1 MSAINELPVSSL
13 KPNALLNDLLWLDER
28 ILLLTRETPVTESL
42 IRNLKNWEF
51 RTVFTRGTM
60 TDAPTPALEEIEN
73 ATVLS
78 IDAEAEE
85 DLRTARELYEDLHL
99 FITDTYTV
107 FNVNKE
113 IDLPL
118 ITEMVRDLIVKIKE
132 YRNYVLQ
139 LSGIYEDVENIFIH
153 SICMTTVIAILIGE
167 GLKIPLFRLIEIGIA
182 GVLHKIGMM
191 KIPYQTCIKLYNKKS
206 QLNESEEKLFRAHPI
221 LGKEL
226 LTTYFKRSKSSI
238 SPDIPLGIA
247 QYQEREDGSGSP
259 LGIKGVGI
267 SLIGKILAAA
277 SVYAARIS
285 KKAYRVS
292 LNPHSAMLLMMQ
304 EIGTNFDETVIKALL
319 KTFSLYPP
327 GTYIALDNNA
337 IGVVQEINPKDLKSP
352 IVKLLLDKN
361 LNPLKDL
368 LVVDTHE
375 ENSLTI
381 VNALS
386 NQQIS
391 RLRTDKLLP

>member
-13 KPNALLNDLLWLDER
+13 KPRALLNDLLWLDER

-51 RTVFTRGTM
+51 QKVFTRGTM
-60 TDAPTPALEEIEN
+60 TDASTPAVEEIAN

-85 DLRTARELYEDLHL
+85 NLRTARELYEDLHH

-107 FNVNKE
+107 FNVKKE
-113 IDLPL
+113 INLQL
-118 ITEMVRDLIVKIKE
+118 ITEMVSDLIVKIKE
-132 YRNYVLQ
+132 CKQYVLQ
-139 LSGIYEDVENIFIH
+139 LSGRSGNVENIFIH

-167 GLKIPLFRLIEIGIA
+167 SLKIPMFRLIELGVA

-206 QLNESEEKLFRAHPI
+206 KLNELEEKLFKAHPI

-267 SLIGKILAAA
+267 SLIGKVLAVA
-277 SVYAARIS
+277 SVYTARIS
-285 KKAYRVS
+285 KKAYKVS
-292 LNPHSAMLLMMQ
+292 LNPHSVMLLMMQ
-304 EIGTNFDETVIKALL
+304 EIGTNFDEAVIKALL
-319 KTFSLYPP
+319 KTLSLYPP

-361 LNPLKDL
+361 LNRLKDPL
-368 LVVDTHE
+368 IVDTHE
-375 ENSLTI
+375 ENSLSI
-381 VNALS
+381 VSALS

-391 RLRTDKLLP
+391 SLQANNLLL